1 MLKAVGK
8 LRFWLMALTFFVFP
22 VVAFGQDLGS
32 TTGIFRSS
40 LSANKKSGTTERK
53 SAPKTAAT
61 KKSTPKSAAS
71 KSVAK
76 SNPPKKE
83 SRPQTES
90 AKNSTA
96 QTQTATNQ
104 TGNRSVQ
111 NNVVITVGKPT
122 GKVNDDLFDQAIDEG
137 NSARDNRNYIAA
149 ELAYRRAQNL
159 KSKDARA
166 IYGLGN
172 IYSDQQR
179 WEEAEKSYRQA
190 ISLDPESPEAYIAL
204 SFVLT
209 QPIPGTNLSE
219 RYTEAE
225 VMAHKAI
232 QLDSKNAIA
241 YDQLG
246 TALELGGRIGDETR
260 GAYQRAIKLDPN
272 FASAYAHLGR
282 LLRRKGLVK
291 ESGAAYNE
299 AVRLATDVPTMI
311 LVAGVMQS
319 QQRYTDS
326 EQLLTRALAE
336 DPKNPT
342 ALSLL
347 GQALITRGAFD
358 EAEKHLKKSV
368 QINPNSFVSYTL
380 LSSLYARRGV
390 YDQAERVLMQ
400 ATRVIS
406 PNEKKRLAAE
416 FEFVGDG
423 FMRVGK
429 AKDAARVY
437 RQAILLD
444 NEKNDLTVKLSKAE
458 RS

>member
-8 LRFWLMALTFFVFP
+8 LGFWLAGLTFFVFP
-22 VVAFGQDLGS
+22 VVAYGQDLGS
-32 TTGIFRSS
+32 TNGIFRSS
-40 LSANKKSGTTERK
+40 LIPNKKGGTTEKK

-61 KKSTPKSAAS
+61 KKSTPKSTAS
-71 KSVAK
+71 KSAAK
-76 SNPPKKE
+76 NNPPRKE
-83 SRPQTES
+83 SKPKTES
-90 AKNSTA
+90 AKNSTV

-104 TGNRSVQ
+104 TGNLSAQ
-111 NNVVITVGKPT
+111 NNVGNTVIKPT
-122 GKVNDDLFDQAIDEG
+122 GKTNDELFDQAIDEG
-137 NSARDNRNYIAA
+137 NNARDNRNYVAA
-149 ELAYRRAQNL
+149 EFAYRRAQNL

-190 ISLDPESPEAYIAL
+190 ISLEPESPEAYIAL
-204 SFVLT
+204 SFVLS
-209 QPIPGTNLSE
+209 QPIPGTSLSE
-219 RYTEAE
+219 RYTEAQT
-225 VMAHKAI
+225 MARKAI
-232 QLDSKNAIA
+232 QLDPKNAIA

-246 TALELGGRIGDETR
+246 TSLELSGQIGAETQS
-260 GAYQRAIKLDPN
+260 AYQRAIKLDPN

-291 ESGAAYNE
+291 ESVAAYNE

-311 LVAGVMQS
+311 LVAEVMQS
-319 QQRYTDS
+319 QQRYAES
-326 EQLLTRALAE
+326 EKLLTRALAE

-347 GQALITRGAFD
+347 GQALVTRGAFD

-368 QINPNSFVSYTL
+368 QISPNSFVSYTL

-406 PNEKKRLAAE
+406 PNERKRLAAE

-429 AKDAARVY
+429 ARDAARVY
-437 RQAILLD
+437 RQAISLD
-444 NEKNDLTVKLSKAE
+444 NEKNGLTVKLSKAE
-458 RS
+458 KS